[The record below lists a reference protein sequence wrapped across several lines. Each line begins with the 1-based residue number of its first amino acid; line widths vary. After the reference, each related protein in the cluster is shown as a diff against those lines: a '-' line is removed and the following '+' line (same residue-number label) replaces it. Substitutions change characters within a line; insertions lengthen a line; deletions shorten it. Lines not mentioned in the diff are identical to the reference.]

1 MVGFNNGGQ
10 VQQYIQQFRPIL
22 RAEYHIVRV
31 VCRLTA
37 EQRTQI
43 AKAGEKT
50 LREAAGKYVDMMR
63 RPMTPRS
70 GPPSTRGGRSARGWP
85 PPSRPSSPA
94 DLAARLQDEVAK
106 RDASRKQLAVR
117 NLVARL
123 DRDLVLS
130 PDQREKVAASL
141 SSHWDDSW
149 CQSLEMFMY
158 DYQFFPPIPD
168 QYVAPFLNDPQ
179 KKVWRST
186 QKVQTFWGGFGM
198 MGGVMVDDPLEDEEL
213 KVARQE
219 AAKNDP
225 EPAPNMPGVMMKA
238 AVRKVQAAAPVAEK
252 AQRAVKVQAKP
263 TRAVPK

>member
-1 MVGFNNGGQ
+1 MKTQ
-10 VQQYIQQFRPIL
+10 L
-22 RAEYHIVRV
+22 SAE
-31 VCRLTA
+31 
-37 EQRTQI
+37 
-43 AKAGEKT
+43 
-50 LREAAGKYVDMMR
+50 
-63 RPMTPRS
+63 
-70 GPPSTRGGRSARGWP
+70 
-85 PPSRPSSPA
+85 
-94 DLAARLQDEVAK
+94 LATRLQDEVAK

-123 DRDLVLS
+123 DRELVLS
-130 PDQREKVAASL
+130 PDQRDKVAASL

-198 MGGVMVDDPLEDEEL
+198 MGGVMVDDPLEDDEL

-219 AAKNDP
+219 AAKQDP
-225 EPAPNMPGVMMKA
+225 EPAPNLPGVMMKGA
-238 AVRKVQAAAPVAEK
+238 IMKVQVREVMTKKARPAA
-252 AQRAVKVQAKP
+252 KVQAKP